1 MLSKAV
7 VSKGLRVDRGMR
19 MAYMEE
25 CDCGSRCVCRVM
37 VEDVMNELPSM
48 HDLLESQRRS
58 R

>member
-1 MLSKAV
+1 
-7 VSKGLRVDRGMR
+7 